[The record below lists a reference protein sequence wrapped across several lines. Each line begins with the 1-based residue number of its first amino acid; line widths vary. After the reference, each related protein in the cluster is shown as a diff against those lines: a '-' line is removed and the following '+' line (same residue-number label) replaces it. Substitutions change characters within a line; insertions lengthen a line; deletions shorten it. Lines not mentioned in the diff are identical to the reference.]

1 MIPLLA
7 TNWWSLLIRGVLAII
22 AGLIAFIFP
31 GITLGALVILF
42 GVYALLDGVLGIVG
56 SVRASRAHERWGW
69 LLFEG
74 ICGIVAGAITVL
86 WPALT
91 AFALI
96 YLIGAWALVTGALE
110 IATAIQLRRYIPGE
124 WMLILS
130 GIASVVFGIFV
141 MAVPL
146 AGALAI
152 ALCVGVYTMFF
163 GVLMVSL
170 GIRLRARIRPLD
182 VGSPNP
188 LPAR

>member
-130 GIASVVFGIFV
+130 GLRVR
-141 MAVPL
+141 
-146 AGALAI
+146 
-152 ALCVGVYTMFF
+152 
-163 GVLMVSL
+163 
-170 GIRLRARIRPLD
+170 RLRDLRDGGSTRRRPRD
-182 VGSPNP
+182 CPVRGCVHNVFWCVDGESRNSAQSTNP
-188 LPAR
+188 AT